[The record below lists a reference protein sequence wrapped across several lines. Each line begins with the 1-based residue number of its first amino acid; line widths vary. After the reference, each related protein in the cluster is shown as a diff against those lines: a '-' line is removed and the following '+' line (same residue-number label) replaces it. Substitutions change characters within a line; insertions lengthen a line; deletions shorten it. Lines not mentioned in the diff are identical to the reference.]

1 MTDSQIYKSFFN
13 QATKNFKLNMIK
25 TFYIIEKVRSK

>member
-1 MTDSQIYKSFFN
+1 MTAGQIYKSLFN
-13 QATKNFKLNMIK
+13 QATKNFKLIMIK